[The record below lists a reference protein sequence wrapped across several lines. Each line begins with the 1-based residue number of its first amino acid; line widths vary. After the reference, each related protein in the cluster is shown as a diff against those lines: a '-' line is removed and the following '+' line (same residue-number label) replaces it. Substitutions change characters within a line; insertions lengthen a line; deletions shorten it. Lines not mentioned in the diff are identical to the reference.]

1 MDKKITLTVSDNG
14 VFKNVELEDLETGT
28 LTLGEALEVIIDASN
43 KKQSRYLRLKQGG
56 KK

>member
-1 MDKKITLTVSDNG
+1 MHKIIITISDNG
-14 VFKNVELEDLETGT
+14 VVKNVECENLETGT

-43 KKQSRYLRLKQGG
+43 QKQSRYLRVIKQDD